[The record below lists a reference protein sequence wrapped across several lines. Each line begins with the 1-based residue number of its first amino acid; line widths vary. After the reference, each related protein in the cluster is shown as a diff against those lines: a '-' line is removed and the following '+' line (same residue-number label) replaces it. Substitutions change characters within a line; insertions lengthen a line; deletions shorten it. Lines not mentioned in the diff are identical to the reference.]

1 MIIIITPHL
10 VGEDTQW
17 NMSDQMKDAF
27 NEGQT
32 EYHSMNKVNA
42 NVIEPEVEKE
52 IIRIKEKRAE
62 DKAKKEQKAAEKEAK
77 RAAKEI
83 AKQRKK
89 AEENGYAREKSA
101 LRDRISSI
109 LRNDA
114 ANNAASSKPAPEQNV
129 TVVLPSKEEI
139 VVEQPVLAEEPVIME
154 QPAANSGEEAALGD
168 YLNR

>member
-1 MIIIITPHL
+1 MTQNTAFKRICRDSVLSMVPKIVILCADMIYVLLILASIAGIAL
-10 VGEDTQW
+10 SVFYLRK
-17 NMSDQMKDAF
+17 N
-27 NEGQT
+27 
-32 EYHSMNKVNA
+32 
-42 NVIEPEVEKE
+42 

-101 LRDRISSI
+101 LRDRINSI

-129 TVVLPSKEEI
+129 TVVLPSTLRFSARL
-139 VVEQPVLAEEPVIME
+139 QPWAKH
-154 QPAANSGEEAALGD
+154 
-168 YLNR
+168 